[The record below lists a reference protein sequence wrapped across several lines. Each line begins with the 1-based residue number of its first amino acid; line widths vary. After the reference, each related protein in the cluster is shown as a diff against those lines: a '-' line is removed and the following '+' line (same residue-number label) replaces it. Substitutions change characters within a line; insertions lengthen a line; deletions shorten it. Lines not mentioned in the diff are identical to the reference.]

1 MTTNEHNLS
10 VNEIFGQTC
19 MCLSTEKVFHVVMCA
34 DSDIFGK
41 MLKKRYVK
49 RLNNQEVLIIHE
61 VLFLSFF
68 LQYTKTNPP
77 SQIHSAYKG

>member
-41 MLKKRYVK
+41 GLKKDM
-49 RLNNQEVLIIHE
+49 
-61 VLFLSFF
+61 
-68 LQYTKTNPP
+68 
-77 SQIHSAYKG
+77 